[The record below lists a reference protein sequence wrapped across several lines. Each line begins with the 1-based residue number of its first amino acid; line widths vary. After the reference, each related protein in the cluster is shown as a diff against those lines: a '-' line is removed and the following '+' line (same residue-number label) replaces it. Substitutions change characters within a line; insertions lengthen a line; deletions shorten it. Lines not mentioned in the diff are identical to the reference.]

1 MNDTHTDPA
10 LDSSEPDGSEHERD
24 EAWAKKR
31 GHKGRERRCLAS
43 GDVTDTANMVRFV
56 LSPDGT
62 VTPDILGK
70 LPGRGVW
77 VSANKD
83 ALTSVIKT
91 KGFARGFKGKAI
103 IPENLE
109 IFVESLLAKRLLGL
123 ITMARKSGHIH
134 IGYDQVKSA
143 ASVGGLAW
151 RIEAKDGSEDGRSKI
166 RTLSKAVAK
175 ELELPLPKVMGCF
188 TNAELSA
195 ALSRESVVHIGLPR
209 GPMAKAF
216 KRDAKRLDGFK
227 PLVPPEWPDIAHE
240 RQYAR

>member
-10 LDSSEPDGSEHERD
+10 FDSSALGGTEQESD

-31 GHKGRERRCLAS
+31 GHKTRERRCLAS
-43 GDVTDTANMVRFV
+43 GDVTDTGDMVRFV
-56 LSPDGT
+56 LSPDDI
-62 VTPDILGK
+62 VTPDIMGK

-77 VSANKD
+77 VSAHKD
-83 ALTSVIKT
+83 ALTSVIKS

-103 IPENLE
+103 LPENLE
-109 IFVESLLAKRLLGL
+109 GFVEDLLAKRLLGL
-123 ITMARKSGHIH
+123 ITMARKSGQIH

-143 ASVGGLAW
+143 ASAGELAW

-166 RTLSKAVAK
+166 RTLSKAIAK
-175 ELELPLPKVMGCF
+175 ELELPVPMAMGCF

-195 ALSRESVVHIGLPR
+195 ALSRDSVVHIGLPR

-216 KRDAKRLDGFK
+216 KRDALRLDGFK
-227 PLVPPEWPDIAHE
+227 PLVPPDWPDIAHE
-240 RQYAR
+240 RQYAQ